1 VAAFVI
7 NEWLWADLSGGNGRQ
22 AQREAFVVI
31 QKLAVSDHRIV
42 VIEGSAFDQKAW
54 NLCKSTNPMIVQRMA
69 GAYVASLRQNS
80 DRCVILK
87 PEAVLG
93 VPNELASATKQ
104 DDHYLIQAQLSV
116 EGAILVTT
124 DGDLCHA
131 VKQAGLPC
139 LSRQEFLTT
148 HL

>member
-7 NEWLWADLSGGNGRQ
+7 NEWLWADLSGGNGQQ

-31 QKLAVSDHRIV
+31 EKLVASDHQIV

-54 NLCKSTNPMIVQRMA
+54 NLCKSTNPMIVQRIA
-69 GAYVASLRQNS
+69 GTYVANLRQNS

-87 PEAVLG
+87 PEAVSG
-93 VPNELASATKQ
+93 VPGELASATNH

-131 VKQAGLPC
+131 VKQVGLPC
-139 LSRQEFLTT
+139 LSRKEFLTY
-148 HL
+148 L